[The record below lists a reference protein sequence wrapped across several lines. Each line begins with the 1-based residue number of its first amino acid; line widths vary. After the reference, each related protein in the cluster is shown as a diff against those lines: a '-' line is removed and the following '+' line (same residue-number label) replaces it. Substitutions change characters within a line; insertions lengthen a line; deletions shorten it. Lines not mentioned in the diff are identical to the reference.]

1 MHISTKYCVTLHS
14 LQESLYSDG
23 PRNQINNY
31 KKENKLTSEWLTEW
45 SVLGSD
51 ASLRPLVMTCS
62 WRAFIIMSC
71 IEEEEAGNSSVL
83 LSATPTWVA
92 DVVERSPFA
101 VMVIQYDVSWWML
114 LSYLIGWLKGDTS
127 TVMEKVAN

>member
-1 MHISTKYCVTLHS
+1 MHISTKYCATLHS

-31 KKENKLTSEWLTEW
+31 KKEKKLTSEWLTEW

-62 WRAFIIMSC
+62 
-71 IEEEEAGNSSVL
+71 
-83 LSATPTWVA
+83 
-92 DVVERSPFA
+92 
-101 VMVIQYDVSWWML
+101 
-114 LSYLIGWLKGDTS
+114 
-127 TVMEKVAN
+127 